1 MNRHLIGPLVALA
14 VIGMISWGCSQQ
26 PAQEEETR
34 GAGDVLKDASITAA
48 VKLAL
53 AFERGVKAVEI
64 DIDTDRGTVTLRGDV
79 GTEAERQ
86 LAAKVAEDVEG
97 VKGVVNLIEVR
108 G

>member
-1 MNRHLIGPLVALA
+1 MNRHLCGPLVALA
-14 VIGMISWGCSQQ
+14 VIGMISWGCSQA
-26 PAQEEETR
+26 PTQEEETR
-34 GAGDVLKDASITAA
+34 SAGNVLRDASITAA

-64 DIDTDRGTVTLRGDV
+64 DIDTDLGTVTLRGDV

-97 VKGVVNLIEVR
+97 VKEIVNLIDVR